1 MNSPVVSNPELVLA
15 ASQILR
21 VAHEVEAAE
30 GAIKAELRR
39 AAQAGENARVIDILT
54 RWETVPAVEVLK
66 SDQTPEQRLID
77 VGDSR

>member
-1 MNSPVVSNPELVLA
+1 MNSSGGSEVVGVVAVRE
-15 ASQILR
+15 ILR

-30 GAIKAELRR
+30 GAIKAELLR

-66 SDQTPEQRLID
+66 SPATPEHGLID
-77 VGDSR
+77 AGELR

>member
-1 MNSPVVSNPELVLA
+1 MGMFARQLLQTA
-15 ASQILR
+15 Q
-21 VAHEVEAAE
+21 EVEAAE

-66 SDQTPEQRLID
+66 SDQTPQQRLID
-77 VGDSR
+77 VGESR

>member
-1 MNSPVVSNPELVLA
+1 MSNAPSTNPDIGMFARQLLQTA
-15 ASQILR
+15 Q
-21 VAHEVEAAE
+21 EVEAAE

>member
-1 MNSPVVSNPELVLA
+1 MSASPSTNPDMGMFARQLLQTA
-15 ASQILR
+15 Q
-21 VAHEVEAAE
+21 EVEAAE

-66 SDQTPEQRLID
+66 SDQTPQQRLID
-77 VGDSR
+77 VGESR